1 MSPTKVYVLFW
12 IGIMTVF
19 LLVSAGLGWLLWKN
33 LLVLTD
39 IRDLLK
45 K

>member
-19 LLVSAGLGWLLWKN
+19 LLVSGGLGWLLWKN
-33 LLVLTD
+33 YGVLVQ